1 MLLWL
6 PAASLAYRPFDGTD
20 AGVAGLHELE
30 VEFGALGYLKQGRQQ
45 FWSAPALVLN
55 YGVVPD
61 AELVAEGQ
69 FLYALNEMEGEAR
82 TQLADPELSF
92 KQVLRQG
99 SLQGFDGPS
108 LAAEYGLL
116 LPELHGEGGAGASL
130 AGLVSQ
136 RWDLGTVDLNL
147 RVVETRVHHLDL
159 LGGAILEGPSR
170 WPLRPVAE
178 LFIERERNEPRTL
191 SGLAGAIWQRSDRL
205 AFDLGLRWARA
216 GGQNLRELRAGLT
229 WTFPS
234 GG

>member
-30 VEFGALGYLKQGRQQ
+30 VELGAFGYLKQDRQR

-69 FLYALNEMEGEAR
+69 LLYALNQEEGEVR

-92 KQVLRQG
+92 KQVLCQG

-116 LPELHGEGGAGASL
+116 LPELHGEGGTGASL
-130 AGLVSQ
+130 AGYISQ
-136 RWDLGTVDLNL
+136 RWDPGTVHLNA
-147 RVVETRVHHLDL
+147 RVEETRDHHLDL
-159 LGGAILEGPSR
+159 LGGAILEGPAP
-170 WPLRPVAE
+170 WIVRPVAE
-178 LFIERERNEPRTL
+178 VFVERERTEPRTL

-229 WTFPS
+229 WTFAT